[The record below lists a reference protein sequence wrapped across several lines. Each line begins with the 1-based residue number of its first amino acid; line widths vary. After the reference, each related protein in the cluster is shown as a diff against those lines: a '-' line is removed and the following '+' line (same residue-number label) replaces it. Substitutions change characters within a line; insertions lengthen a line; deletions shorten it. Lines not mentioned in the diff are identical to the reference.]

1 VTTTIQ
7 KPTPVTDDDLRHTAE
22 TLAEVEDFW
31 SKLASLSD
39 PTIPCDE
46 CGGAGTLPGGG
57 IFGEIECPTCH
68 GKRVVAHPAA
78 HHLKQLAVPDFES
91 LRRRLHRLSA
101 AHDEAQRK
109 AYLGQGEGI
118 SPVTHEQLAELDAE
132 VATVREQGRDLAVKQ
147 VTERRAL
154 PSRRPTKALDNSD
167 IGDRAEWREEGDD

>member
-22 TLAEVEDFW
+22 ALAEVEDLW

-39 PTIPCDE
+39 PAIPCDE

-68 GKRVVAHPAA
+68 GKRTVAHPAA
-78 HHLKQLAVPDFES
+78 HHLKQLATPDFEG

-101 AHDEAQRK
+101 AHDEAHRK
-109 AYLGQGEGI
+109 HYLGDGDGV
-118 SPVTHEQLAELDAE
+118 SPVTHEQLAAIDAE
-132 VATVREQGRDLAVKQ
+132 VAAVREQGRDLAVKQ
-147 VTERRAL
+147 VTEKRAL
-154 PSRRPTKALDNSD
+154 GKPARYGGLGSGNVLDD
-167 IGDRAEWREEGDD
+167 VED